1 MKVEVTKNN
10 NHYVNFSKEEE
21 KSSYKVGTQATRIQ
35 ESLTKNSQVN
45 TTPPVAAPPNPM
57 QRGNKKGVSAIRYN

>member
-10 NHYVNFSKEEE
+10 NRYVNFSKEEE

-45 TTPPVAAPPNPM
+45 TTPPVAPPNPM
-57 QRGNKKGVSAIRYN
+57 PRGNKKGVSAIRYN